1 MQIVKRIYYMLRSFE
16 KKMRVKY
23 YRQVREHRF
32 MWSIFNLIS
41 GFSHLKQAS
50 AALTYHTI
58 FAIVPVLSL
67 MIAIAKGLGYDQQFK
82 LQLQSF
88 FHGQEEVSNRLLD
101 FAGSYLSNTQVSVW
115 WGVGIGI
122 ILLLYSV
129 FSIFQTI
136 DVTFN
141 LLWNESGRS
150 FKTLLKTFAFVMVIP
165 FVVIIALGLWWSIS
179 SIFNDTP
186 IKELH
191 IFIISVA
198 SYILVLL
205 GVYKFIPK
213 TYVKLKYAALSA
225 VVCGVIFGVMQYFG
239 YTIISMFSSYRNV
252 YGDLATMI
260 IFLLWIY
267 LSWTICLAGSR
278 WNYFLQKAD
287 EQEEENKYNG
297 ISYKYFKF
305 IMLLIIERV
314 ESVYPFSGQF
324 DADLLA
330 ENVYKVYGI
339 PSHVVMDMLQHLR
352 LHKILFNGSK
362 GTLYLNPK
370 YSEFT
375 VKEFLEELDYAGRN
389 SDVIALSTKIH
400 ENTALNNLW
409 QVINGD
415 AENET
420 CMNVQVRDIL
430 GLK

>member
-1 MQIVKRIYYMLRSFE
+1 MLRSFE
-16 KKMRVKY
+16 KKLRVKY

-32 MWSIFNLIS
+32 MWSIFNLVS
-41 GFSHLKQAS
+41 GFSRLKQAS

-67 MIAIAKGLGYDQQFK
+67 MIAIAKGLGYDEQFK
-82 LQLQSF
+82 VQLQSF

-141 LLWNESGRS
+141 LLWNETGRS

-179 SIFNDTP
+179 SFFNDTP
-186 IKELH
+186 VKELN
-191 IFIISVA
+191 IFIISVV
-198 SYILVLL
+198 SYIVVLL

-213 TYVKLKYAALSA
+213 TYVKLKYASLSA
-225 VVCGVIFGVMQYFG
+225 VVCGVIFAVMQYFG
-239 YTIISMFSSYRNV
+239 YTIIAMFSSYRNV

-305 IMLLIIERV
+305 ILLLMMERI
-314 ESVYPFSGQF
+314 ESVYPFSGKF
-324 DADLLA
+324 DADMLA
-330 ENVYKVYGI
+330 DNVYKVYGI
-339 PSHVVMDMLQHLR
+339 PSHVTLDMLQYLR
-352 LHKILFNGSK
+352 IHKILFNGSND
-362 GTLYLNPK
+362 TLYLNPK
-370 YSEFT
+370 YSGLTVREF
-375 VKEFLEELDYAGRN
+375 VEQLDFAGRN
-389 SDVIALSTKIH
+389 TEVISLSGKIH
-400 ENTALNNLW
+400 ENISLHNLW
-409 QVINGD
+409 LVINGEIED
-415 AENET
+415 NT
-420 CMNVQVRDIL
+420 CLDIPTRDIL

>member
-1 MQIVKRIYYMLRSFE
+1 MQIIEQTYLAMRSFE

-41 GFSHLKQAS
+41 GFSRLQQAS

-67 MIAIAKGLGYDQQFK
+67 MIAVAKGLGYAEQFK

-88 FHGQEEVSNRLLD
+88 FHGQEEVSNKLLD
-101 FAGSYLSNTQVSVW
+101 FAGSYLNNTQVSVW
-115 WGVGIGI
+115 WGVGIGV

-141 LLWNESGRS
+141 LLWNETGRS
-150 FKTLLKTFAFVMVIP
+150 FKTLLKTFAFVLVIP

-191 IFIISVA
+191 VFVISVV
-198 SYILVLL
+198 SYTIVLL

-213 TYVKLKYAALSA
+213 TYVNIKYAALSA
-225 VVCGVIFGVMQYFG
+225 VVCGIIFAVMQYFG
-239 YTIISMFSSYRNV
+239 YTVISMFSSYRSI

-287 EQEEENKYNG
+287 EKEEENKYG
-297 ISYKYFKF
+297 SVSYRYFKF
-305 IMLLIIERV
+305 ISLLILERV
-314 ESVYPFSGQF
+314 ESVYPFSGSF
-324 DADLLA
+324 DSKSLA
-330 ENVYKVYGI
+330 ENVYRVYGI
-339 PSHVVMDMLQHLR
+339 PSHVTMDVLQYLH
-352 LHKILFNGSK
+352 LHKVLFSGK
-362 GTLYLNPK
+362 GETLHLNPR
-370 YSEFT
+370 YSELT
-375 VKEFLEELDYAGRN
+375 VGELVEQLDFAGRN
-389 SDVIALSTKIH
+389 TEVIGISHKIH
-400 ENTALNNLW
+400 DNAGLHNLW
-409 QVINGD
+409 LVVNGEM
-415 AENET
+415 ENSA
-420 CMNVQVRDIL
+420 CLNIPARDIL
-430 GLK
+430 NLK